1 MSGDSDNLLARWS
14 RRKLAARQEQELAT
28 PKKEQA
34 SGEVPEDNAPEATL
48 AEPGLPETEATELEV
63 AEVVE
68 PLPRVED
75 LTAES
80 DVAAFLKKGV
90 PMALKHA
97 ALRKIWSL
105 DPGIRDFVG
114 PSEYAWDFNKPG
126 SMGGFGPLDAKET
139 VVGFLSNA
147 ARAVDTLTKPEAVPP
162 HEQRGDAVPDA
173 ALPVEDPEN
182 LATEKPATDEPPA
195 IEPPALETSTNVSA
209 SVEFKSHTHSP
220 DKMSPS
226 QLPEAYSGPRHG
238 GAMPR

>member
-1 MSGDSDNLLARWS
+1 MSDGSDNHLARWS
-14 RRKLAARQEQELAT
+14 RRKLASRREQKPAAPELD
-28 PKKEQA
+28 QA
-34 SGEVPEDNAPEATL
+34 SGEVAENNDPVASCPERNQPEA
-48 AEPGLPETEATELEV
+48 EAVELEGV
-63 AEVVE
+63 GVVE
-68 PLPRVED
+68 PLPHLED

-90 PMALKHA
+90 PLALKHA
-97 ALRKIWSL
+97 ALRKAWSL

-162 HEQRGDAVPDA
+162 HEQRADAVPDA

-182 LATEKPATDEPPA
+182 LAREKPATDEPPA
-195 IEPPALETSTNVSA
+195 TEAPALEAATNVSA
-209 SVEFKSHTHSP
+209 SVGFKSHTHSP
-220 DKMSPS
+220 DKMRPS
-226 QLPEAYSGPRHG
+226 QLPGAYSGPRHG

>member
-1 MSGDSDNLLARWS
+1 M
-14 RRKLAARQEQELAT
+14 
-28 PKKEQA
+28 
-34 SGEVPEDNAPEATL
+34 
-48 AEPGLPETEATELEV
+48 
-63 AEVVE
+63 VE
-68 PLPRVED
+68 PLPHLED

-90 PMALKHA
+90 PLALKHA
-97 ALRKIWSL
+97 ALRKAWSL

-126 SMGGFGPLDAKET
+126 SMGGRSARRKRNRLWASCRKRR
-139 VVGFLSNA
+139 
-147 ARAVDTLTKPEAVPP
+147 RAVDTLTKPEAVPS

-195 IEPPALETSTNVSA
+195 IEPPALEASTNVSA
-209 SVEFKSHTHSP
+209 SVEFKSHTHSQ

-226 QLPEAYSGPRHG
+226 QLPEAYSGPPTWRSDATLIG
-238 GAMPR
+238 ICWDLMW